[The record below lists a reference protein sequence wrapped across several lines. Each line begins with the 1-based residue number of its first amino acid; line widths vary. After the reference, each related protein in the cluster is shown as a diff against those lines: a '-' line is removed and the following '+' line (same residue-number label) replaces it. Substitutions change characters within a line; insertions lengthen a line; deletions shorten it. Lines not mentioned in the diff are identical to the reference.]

1 MPGKDA
7 NALICL
13 PEPDLAY
20 HGGVLIDIREL
31 DRIYGDFPDFL
42 DAAAFTIDDPVM
54 GERIFAA
61 VVPLP
66 GAAPGEP
73 EFRAYLESL
82 EISPVKFPEKLVV
95 VSVIPRDAQG
105 RVLRG
110 DILSQL

>member
-1 MPGKDA
+1 M
-7 NALICL
+7 
-13 PEPDLAY
+13 
-20 HGGVLIDIREL
+20 LIDIREL

-42 DAAAFTIDDPVM
+42 DVAAFTIDDPIM

-61 VVPLP
+61 AAPPP
-66 GAAPGEP
+66 GAAAGEP

-82 EISPVKFPEKLVV
+82 EISPVKIPEKLVV

-105 RVLRG
+105 CVLRA